1 MEKTVKICMTGFGNV
16 GVRFARM
23 LLEQERQLA
32 DEYGCRVI
40 VTGVCTRTRG
50 TVINPEGL
58 DLGALLIMKE
68 ELGRFDS
75 EYPGFAPDCGA
86 PEMIERCGA
95 DIFIELSTLSVKDG
109 EPASGYIRAALEH
122 DMHVITANKGPEA
135 WRYAELKAL
144 ADERGKRYLFETA
157 VLDGA
162 PLFNMARSCL
172 RGCEITGIRGILNTT
187 TNFILGEM
195 EKGGTYDEAVA
206 EAQRRQFAEA
216 DPSMDVDG
224 WDGAA
229 KICALANVLMNAGAT
244 PDDVKVTSLRGI
256 TFGELKAARTQGFR
270 LKYICSAERA
280 ADGAL
285 RLTVAPSLVPLDS
298 PEALVNGTSN
308 IITIRTDMM
317 GELSIIE
324 KDPEIKQTAYGV
336 YSDLLSIISGERE

>member
-1 MEKTVKICMTGFGNV
+1 MERIVKICMAGFGNV

-23 LLEQERQLA
+23 LLEQERSLR
-32 DEYGCRVI
+32 EKYGCRVV

-75 EYPGFAPDCGA
+75 EYPGFTPDCGA

-109 EPASGYIRAALEH
+109 EPASSYIRAALEH
-122 DMHVITANKGPEA
+122 GMHVITANKGPEA

-162 PLFNMARSCL
+162 PLFNMARNCL
-172 RGCEITGIRGILNTT
+172 RGCEITAIRGIINTT
-187 TNFILGEM
+187 TNFILGEI

-229 KICALANVLMNAGAT
+229 KICALANVLMDARAT
-244 PDDVKVTSLRGI
+244 PEDVKVTSLRGVTPEEI
-256 TFGELKAARTQGFR
+256 KAARAKGLR
-270 LKYICSAERA
+270 VKYICAAEREA
-280 ADGAL
+280 GGGISL
-285 RLTVAPSLVPLDS
+285 SVAPALIPADD
-298 PEALVNGTSN
+298 PACLVNGTSN

-317 GELSIIE
+317 GEMSLIE

-336 YSDLLSIISGERE
+336 YSDLLEIISGEKQ